1 MWCSVSYDYLNN
13 FEHFLKTGQ
22 SDMVF
27 PTQNYSGDNFIGIII
42 WIMQLYINWFHTDK
56 NKNPVIIIIFRG
68 YLI

>member
-1 MWCSVSYDYLNN
+1 
-13 FEHFLKTGQ
+13 
-22 SDMVF
+22 MVF